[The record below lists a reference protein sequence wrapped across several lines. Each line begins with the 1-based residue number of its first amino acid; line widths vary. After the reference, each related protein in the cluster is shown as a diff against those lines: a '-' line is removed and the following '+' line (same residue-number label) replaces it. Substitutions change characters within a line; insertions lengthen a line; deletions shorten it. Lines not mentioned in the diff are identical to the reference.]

1 MKGCM
6 PSKATILIVD
16 DDAHIRQSL
25 TYFLQKAGY
34 SVTATGDPQEALQC
48 LQAGPFD
55 LIFLD
60 LKMPGM
66 DGIALL
72 EKIRAVYPDTP
83 VFMLTGHAALS
94 SAIEAMRRGASDYFV
109 KPVQP
114 KEILERV
121 EQVLDKVREQRRRR
135 EIADQMASLLSELR
149 QIDNLE
155 TDQEDQQ
162 SALTREASQIVQRGP
177 FLIDLQ
183 ARQARLGE
191 QNLRLQPTSFDYLV
205 ALLRRSPEPV
215 SYEELVL
222 EIQGYEL
229 TRNEARDIARWQ
241 IYQLRQALEPDS
253 SQPQYILTE
262 RGYGYRLAIPN
273 SNPN

>member
-1 MKGCM
+1 M

-66 DGIALL
+66 DGITLL
-72 EKIRAVYPDTP
+72 ERIRAAYPDTP

-114 KEILERV
+114 QEILERV

-135 EIADQMASLLSELR
+135 EIANQMASLLNELR

-155 TDQEDQQ
+155 MEDGDEQA
-162 SALTREASQIVQRGP
+162 ALSRDVTHILQRGP

-183 ARQARLGE
+183 ARQARLG
-191 QNLRLQPTSFDYLV
+191 QQSLRLQPTSFDYLV

-215 SYEELVL
+215 SYEDLVL

-253 SQPQYILTE
+253 SRPQYILTE
-262 RGYGYRLAIPN
+262 RGFGYRLAIPN
-273 SNPN
+273 NHKSG